1 MLNKHIL
8 KIEEKAFDLSISKEN
23 LDETPF
29 QTAGPFLHIGC
40 TPNAIK
46 IKKLYQN
53 DLGETPFKNKNDSEL
68 ITIEGSVF
76 DGNGIPLDDVMLET
90 WQCDEKGEFIED
102 RGFARFIPNNLSK
115 KFILKTVKPGPFKG
129 FDGKIHSPHISLSIS
144 SRGLNMTLN
153 TRIYFEDDELKNDPL
168 LSIINNCN
176 VNSLIAKKIKK
187 DSYLFNILLQG
198 KEETIFLDI

>member
-1 MLNKHIL
+1 MTT
-8 KIEEKAFDLSISKEN
+8 SKEN

-40 TPNAIK
+40 MPNAIK
-46 IKKLYQN
+46 IEKLYQN
-53 DLGETPFKNKNDSEL
+53 DLGETPFKNKNESEL
-68 ITIEGSVF
+68 ITIKGSVF
-76 DGNGIPLDDVMLET
+76 DGNGVALDDVMLET
-90 WQCDEKGEFIED
+90 WQCDEKGEFKEE
-102 RGFARFIPNNLSK
+102 RGFARFIPNNLTK
-115 KFILKTVKPGPFKG
+115 KFILKTVKPGSFKG

-153 TRIYFEDDELKNDPL
+153 TRIYFEGDELKNDPL

-176 VNSLIAKKIKK
+176 QKSLIARKIKK

>member
-1 MLNKHIL
+1 MTT
-8 KIEEKAFDLSISKEN
+8 SKEN

-40 TPNAIK
+40 MPNAIK

-53 DLGETPFKNKNDSEL
+53 DLGEKPFKNKNESEL

-76 DGNGIPLDDVMLET
+76 DGNGIALDDVMLET
-90 WQCDEKGEFIED
+90 WQCDEKGEYKEES
-102 RGFARFIPNNLSK
+102 GFARFIPNNLTK
-115 KFILKTVKPGPFKG
+115 KFILKTVKPGSFKG

-153 TRIYFEDDELKNDPL
+153 TRIYFEGDELKNDPL
-168 LSIINNCN
+168 ISIIDL
-176 VNSLIAKKIKK
+176 SLIHI
-187 DSYLFNILLQG
+187 
-198 KEETIFLDI
+198 

>member
-1 MLNKHIL
+1 M
-8 KIEEKAFDLSISKEN
+8 STSKEN

-40 TPNAIK
+40 MPNAIK
-46 IKKLYQN
+46 IEKLYQN
-53 DLGETPFKNKNDSEL
+53 DLGKIPFKNKNETEL

-76 DGNGIPLDDVMLET
+76 DGNGIALDDVMLET
-90 WQCDEKGEFIED
+90 WQCNEKGEFKEES
-102 RGFARFIPNNLSK
+102 GFARFVPNNLTK
-115 KFILKTVKPGPFKG
+115 KFILKTVKPGSFKG

-153 TRIYFEDDELKNDPL
+153 TRIYFEGDELKNDPL
-168 LSIINNCN
+168 LSIMKNCN

-187 DSYLFNILLQG
+187 DGYLFNILLQG
-198 KEETIFLDI
+198 KDETIFLDI